1 MVDYMDWIIN
11 RLKMDTNNLSNII
24 YRKKK
29 YLFKKIWIIYN
40 ETIVSTSMV
49 SDFIIR
55 SLDNIHGLNIYKK
68 IINNINNYKYKE
80 INTYSD
86 VCKYLNNGFTIL
98 LIDKNRYIA
107 LETKKEITRNVSN
120 PVTENVIRGPLDA
133 FNENIET
140 NIGLIKRRIKDNN
153 LWIKD
158 YEIGKYTKT
167 KVSMLYMNTIVKE
180 KLIEKIDNYL
190 KKIDIDGILTVG
202 NIKNL
207 IHRENKNI
215 FPMIL
220 TTEKP
225 FVASKYLL
233 EGNVII
239 LVDNDAFALVL
250 PTTINDYFYSVE
262 DEYNSSHNVTLN
274 RIVRYISFMIALITP
289 AFYITII
296 TYNQEMLPTELLLS
310 IAAQRENVHFSAFL
324 EASLMISAFEILRE
338 SDLKVPSFA
347 NSSISIV
354 GALILGEAAVSAG
367 IVSPIMII
375 VVAITS
381 IASLTFTEPEMINSL
396 RFYRFLFMIG
406 AAFMGIYGVFIVFIY
421 FIICLC
427 SSYSFDLSYTIPF
440 SPLIISNLKN
450 SIIKLPLAKLKR
462 RNKYLSDNIIRNKTE
477 DME

>member
-1 MVDYMDWIIN
+1 MDWIIN

-180 KLIEKIDNYL
+180 ELIEKIDNYL

-396 RFYRFLFMIG
+396 RFYRFLFMLG

-450 SIIKLPLAKLKR
+450 SIIKLPLVKLKR
-462 RNKYLSDNIIRNKTE
+462 RNKYLSNNIIRNKTE
-477 DME
+477 DIE